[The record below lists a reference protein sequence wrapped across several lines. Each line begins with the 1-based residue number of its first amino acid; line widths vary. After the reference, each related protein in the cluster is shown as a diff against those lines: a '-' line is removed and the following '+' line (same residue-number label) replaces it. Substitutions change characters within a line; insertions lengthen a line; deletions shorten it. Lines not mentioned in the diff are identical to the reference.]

1 MHDANFDKITRKLK
15 QRRRLRRQRER
26 QTRNKFRLAKQQ
38 LCTCKFFVFVHFF
51 GVVAR
56 LRHETVCIF
65 SPFGDDVDVRQ
76 RSSFSFPE
84 LR

>member
-1 MHDANFDKITRKLK
+1 MQISIKLLGTLSKDADCDGNENVKPEK
-15 QRRRLRRQRER
+15 
-26 QTRNKFRLAKQQ
+26 KFRLAKQQ

-56 LRHETVCIF
+56 LRHETDCIF
-65 SPFGDDVDVRQ
+65 SPFGDDVDERQ